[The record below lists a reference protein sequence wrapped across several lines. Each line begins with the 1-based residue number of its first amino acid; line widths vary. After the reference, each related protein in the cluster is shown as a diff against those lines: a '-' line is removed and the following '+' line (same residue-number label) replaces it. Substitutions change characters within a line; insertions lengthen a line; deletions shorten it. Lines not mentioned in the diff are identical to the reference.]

1 MTMADD
7 RLGGKTGQEAP
18 DKPKDGAFGR
28 AGMAMTIPTVMAAGP
43 LAGWLVGHGIR
54 LGTGWGRW
62 VEILFFFLGLI
73 AGARETIRIIRKL
86 E

>member
-1 MTMADD
+1 MADK
-7 RLGGKTGQEAP
+7 RLGKAPQATP

-28 AGMAMTIPTVMAAGP
+28 AGMAMMIPTVMAAGP

-54 LGTGWGRW
+54 LWTGWGGW
-62 VEILFFFLGLI
+62 IETTFFFLGLI